1 MQCIIIPLP
10 SHLSVRFFIRLCLFL
25 LYSFRVALIPSP
37 PLHFTLLLFFHTP
50 LLLFLSLFTSSFTPL
65 SFCSLHSPPL
75 PFHHFLHSSSLHS
88 PPLPFHRFLHSSPLL
103 FPLLSSSSFTL
114 HSSFTVTPI
123 SPRAFNMTLLSILI
137 LAGMVR
143 ISLYPFEAAAIA
155 RPIPVL
161 PDVGST
167 SIVLP

>member
-1 MQCIIIPLP
+1 MHYHPLP
-10 SHLSVRFFIRLCLFL
+10 SHLSVRFFIRLCLCLFL

-37 PLHFTLLLFFHTP
+37 PLHPLLFFHTP

-75 PFHHFLHSSSLHS
+75 PFHHFLHSS
-88 PPLPFHRFLHSSPLL
+88 PLL
-103 FPLLSSSSFTL
+103 FPLLSSSSFIL
-114 HSSFTVTPI
+114 HSSFTVAPI